1 MRKICLLIAISFL
14 TELHS
19 LAQNQVEYKCWVES
33 YKPYIDLVKELDK
46 LENQLI
52 KLDILK
58 GNSPRDYKD
67 LYQNIENGEIDEQ
80 KLKDLIV
87 CRFIPRGLYM
97 DCNGSNYNPM
107 QDETTFKYGLLFSLY
122 LIRASEFA
130 KINIEI
136 LRGQKIVINTHPIE
150 FVDLKDELVK
160 IAVLLENEGISHD
173 EIITAIVVEK
183 DVKFGIV
190 SEVQQIL
197 RQIDLRKVQYSNR

>member
-46 LENQLI
+46 LENELI

-80 KLKDLIV
+80 KLKDIIV
-87 CRFIPRGLYM
+87 SRFIPRGLYI

-160 IAVLLENEGISHD
+160 IAVLLENEGIPHD